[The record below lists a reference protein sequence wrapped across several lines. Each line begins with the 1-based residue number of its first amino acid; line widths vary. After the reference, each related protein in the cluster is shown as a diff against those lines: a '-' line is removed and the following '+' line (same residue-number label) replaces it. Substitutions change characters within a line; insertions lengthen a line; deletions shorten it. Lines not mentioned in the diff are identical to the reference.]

1 MTATATKPAPP
12 ARNARGAG
20 GPRRNREMWVLMLP
34 ALVPVLLFSVG
45 PLLYGIGLA
54 FTDAESGKN
63 HVTGF
68 VGLENFG
75 DLLADD
81 TFWASMRVGL
91 IWAVTVTVLQFLAS
105 LGLALLLN
113 QKLWLTGLA
122 RVLTV
127 VPWAM
132 PPVVIGLMWRLVY
145 HPDAGIVNST
155 LGTDINW
162 LADFTWAL
170 PAVIVMGVWSG
181 MPQTTIVLLAGLQT
195 IPKELYEAGEMDGA
209 GTWRKFWSIT
219 LPQLRPIIVTITS
232 LDFVWNVNQFSLVYV
247 LTQGGPGGQTRLPM
261 LFAYE
266 EAFRYGFFGY
276 AATLGVSIVIVVLA
290 LLGVYLWR
298 QTEGGVMRR
307 IPQYVALLAY
317 MVFLAFPL
325 VWLLS
330 TALKTPQEMASL
342 RPDVDP
348 APSPT
353 LANFADAF
361 GEQDLVGAGAQPGRG
376 AGERAAHG
384 HRGAA
389 RLLRAGPLPGRA
401 QAGRAR
407 LGAGQ
412 PGVPVHPDHHPAVH
426 GAAAARPGQHAV
438 RPRGRACDLHA
449 AVRAVDAPGVRA
461 VGAARA
467 GGGRGGGRRRP
478 ACGRSSASSRRC
490 SRPAWW
496 RPLLFSFISSWNE
509 FLFAL
514 VVLKD
519 PDVMTLPLTLV
530 KFTGAEGVVQARPAG
545 RGVADGDDPEPDL
558 FRNHPAT
565 AEVWPDGRRCEGL
578 GGSHAYQI
586 RVGGGGR
593 RRPGRRVRRRRATA
607 APRLRP

>member
-1 MTATATKPAPP
+1 MTATATRPAPP
-12 ARNARGAG
+12 ARPPRAPG
-20 GPRRNREMWVLMLP
+20 GSRRDREMWVLMLP

-54 FTDAESGKN
+54 FTDAESGRN

-68 VGLENFG
+68 VGLENFA

-113 QKLWLTGLA
+113 QKLWLRGLA

-170 PAVIVMGVWSG
+170 PAGIVMGVWSG

-195 IPKELYEAGEMDGA
+195 VPKELYEAGEMDGA

-276 AATLGVSIVIVVLA
+276 AAALGVSIVIVVLA

-298 QTEGGVMRR
+298 QLRE
-307 IPQYVALLAY
+307 
-317 MVFLAFPL
+317 
-325 VWLLS
+325 
-330 TALKTPQEMASL
+330 AS
-342 RPDVDP
+342 
-348 APSPT
+348 
-353 LANFADAF
+353 
-361 GEQDLVGAGAQPGRG
+361 
-376 AGERAAHG
+376 
-384 HRGAA
+384 
-389 RLLRAGPLPGRA
+389 
-401 QAGRAR
+401 
-407 LGAGQ
+407 
-412 PGVPVHPDHHPAVH
+412 
-426 GAAAARPGQHAV
+426 
-438 RPRGRACDLHA
+438 
-449 AVRAVDAPGVRA
+449 
-461 VGAARA
+461 
-467 GGGRGGGRRRP
+467 
-478 ACGRSSASSRRC
+478 
-490 SRPAWW
+490 
-496 RPLLFSFISSWNE
+496 
-509 FLFAL
+509 
-514 VVLKD
+514 
-519 PDVMTLPLTLV
+519 
-530 KFTGAEGVVQARPAG
+530 
-545 RGVADGDDPEPDL
+545 
-558 FRNHPAT
+558 
-565 AEVWPDGRRCEGL
+565 
-578 GGSHAYQI
+578 
-586 RVGGGGR
+586 
-593 RRPGRRVRRRRATA
+593 
-607 APRLRP
+607 

>member
-12 ARNARGAG
+12 ARHARGG
-20 GPRRNREMWVLMLP
+20 GGSRRNREMWVLMLP

-54 FTDAESGKN
+54 FTDAESGRN

-81 TFWASMRVGL
+81 TFWASMWVGL

-181 MPQTTIVLLAGLQT
+181 MPQTTVVLLAGLQT

-247 LTQGGPGGQTRLPM
+247 LTQGGPGGRTRLPM

-276 AATLGVSIVIVVLA
+276 AAALGVSIMIVVLA

-298 QTEGGVMRR
+298 QLRE
-307 IPQYVALLAY
+307 
-317 MVFLAFPL
+317 
-325 VWLLS
+325 
-330 TALKTPQEMASL
+330 AS
-342 RPDVDP
+342 
-348 APSPT
+348 
-353 LANFADAF
+353 
-361 GEQDLVGAGAQPGRG
+361 
-376 AGERAAHG
+376 
-384 HRGAA
+384 
-389 RLLRAGPLPGRA
+389 
-401 QAGRAR
+401 
-407 LGAGQ
+407 
-412 PGVPVHPDHHPAVH
+412 
-426 GAAAARPGQHAV
+426 
-438 RPRGRACDLHA
+438 
-449 AVRAVDAPGVRA
+449 
-461 VGAARA
+461 
-467 GGGRGGGRRRP
+467 
-478 ACGRSSASSRRC
+478 
-490 SRPAWW
+490 
-496 RPLLFSFISSWNE
+496 
-509 FLFAL
+509 
-514 VVLKD
+514 
-519 PDVMTLPLTLV
+519 
-530 KFTGAEGVVQARPAG
+530 
-545 RGVADGDDPEPDL
+545 
-558 FRNHPAT
+558 
-565 AEVWPDGRRCEGL
+565 
-578 GGSHAYQI
+578 
-586 RVGGGGR
+586 
-593 RRPGRRVRRRRATA
+593 
-607 APRLRP
+607 